1 MCRQMLN
8 PFEREA
14 PRGSNSQAAEQQWIP
29 LVKATRSLNYMKP
42 QNFKFFSLTMHTL
55 LNKWKLDGGCAAGER
70 DDKKARSQ
78 SSHRG
83 TAWVDGKPIPKKNN
97 HAVRAEQIKAKSK
110 RGKKRRSKRSRQ
122 TVTVRKRLP
131 LTKGMIEVL
140 PNGFD
145 ERLKSTSGGR
155 RVLRDIPT
163 ALFKEHVAFLAAGVR
178 EALGTDGTPSLEARW
193 RGRVFLH
200 KWMVDRLVEQ
210 QQQLGQQLGGGMG
223 VACSSPI

>member
-1 MCRQMLN
+1 M
-8 PFEREA
+8 
-14 PRGSNSQAAEQQWIP
+14 
-29 LVKATRSLNYMKP
+29 
-42 QNFKFFSLTMHTL
+42 
-55 LNKWKLDGGCAAGER
+55 
-70 DDKKARSQ
+70 
-78 SSHRG
+78 
-83 TAWVDGKPIPKKNN
+83 
-97 HAVRAEQIKAKSK
+97 
-110 RGKKRRSKRSRQ
+110 
-122 TVTVRKRLP
+122 
-131 LTKGMIEVL
+131 L

-210 QQQLGQQLGGGMG
+210 QQQLGQQLGGGHGRG
-223 VACSSPI
+223 VLKPHLAHFFPFVSPPRGKLRGAEKTKS

>member
-42 QNFKFFSLTMHTL
+42 QNFKFFSLTMYTL

-83 TAWVDGKPIPKKNN
+83 TAWVDGKPIPKKNK